1 MQFSYCAVILLTGC
15 GCFGQGF
22 TVGVIGGVR
31 TTDDIG
37 DPATTESKRYVV
49 GPEVEIGLPFG
60 LGVEVDALYRREG
73 YSLTF
78 SNFAGSNYSQER
90 ANSWE
95 FPMLLKYKLPVP
107 LIKPFIEGGYA
118 ARVINGTVN
127 NNGFTVNLQT
137 GQQTFGQSHYSTG
150 PNASQGLVV
159 GVGVQLSL
167 GRLRISPEVRYTR
180 WNNQP
185 VLVVEPDGPTFGSN
199 QNQIDVLVGLS
210 WKLR

>member
-1 MQFSYCAVILLTGC
+1 MRLSCCTAVLLSGWC
-15 GCFGQGF
+15 CFGQGISI
-22 TVGVIGGVR
+22 GVVGGVR
-31 TTDDIG
+31 TTDDIVS
-37 DPATTESKRYVV
+37 DATSESKRYAV

-73 YSLTF
+73 YSSSF

-95 FPMLLKYKLPVP
+95 FPMLLKYKFPFA
-107 LIKPFIEGGYA
+107 LIKPFVEGGYA
-118 ARVINGTVN
+118 PRVINGTVN

-137 GQQTFGQSHYSTG
+137 GQQMYGQSHYST
-150 PNASQGLVV
+150 NDASQGLVI
-159 GVGVQLSL
+159 GGGVQLSV
-167 GRLRISPEVRYTR
+167 GRLLISPEVRYTR

-185 VLVVEPDGPTFGSN
+185 VLVVEPDGPTFGSS
-199 QNQIDVLVGLS
+199 QNQVDILVGLS